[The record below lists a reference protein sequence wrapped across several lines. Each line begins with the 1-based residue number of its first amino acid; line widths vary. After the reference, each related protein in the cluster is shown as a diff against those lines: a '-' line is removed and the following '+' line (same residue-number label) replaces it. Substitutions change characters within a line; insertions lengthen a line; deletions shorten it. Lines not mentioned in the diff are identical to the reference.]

1 MWVLWGLNGG
11 VLANELTDC
20 SCSIDVQFFDTLPPL
35 GLAPNSVIQHAFC
48 HGV

>member
-1 MWVLWGLNGG
+1 MGIVGAERGG